1 MAKSPQ
7 PLSPQ
12 PLAPAFTLLQRWLD
26 QGLTPGVAAV
36 VARDGRLLGE
46 FYSGSADRE
55 RPVEAGTPFCLASIT
70 KLYTA
75 AAALALIQDGLL
87 ALDESLAEL
96 LPELAE
102 EDRAQLTLRR
112 LLTHT
117 SGLPLDLGPEEQE
130 RIGPTPGLE
139 AILDQ
144 YARLRPVVPPG
155 SQVRYSNMNYGLLAR
170 VVERAGGEPFGAF
183 LRRRILDPLGL
194 TQTSLPPPPDIWDR
208 LARVAD
214 TDEPG
219 AEHESFNSTWWRGLG
234 LPYGGATAPAREVAR
249 FLTAC
254 LSERAVPGFLTPPTL
269 ELMTHSHTGELSGG
283 VPGFSSWARA
293 DWGLGPELRGEKRL
307 HPFGDLTSPETF
319 GHLGL
324 SGTMAWADP
333 DSGLVCVVLTN
344 RLLTKDTARR
354 LVAFCRFSNA
364 VAGSLPE

>member
-1 MAKSPQ
+1 
-7 PLSPQ
+7 L
-12 PLAPAFTLLQRWLD
+12 
-26 QGLTPGVAAV
+26 AAV
-36 VARDGRLLGE
+36 IGKDGRLVAE
-46 FYSGSADRE
+46 FYGGLADGE
-55 RPVEAGTPFCLASIT
+55 RPVTTDTLFSLASIT
-70 KLYTA
+70 KLFTA
-75 AAALALIQDGLL
+75 CAAMALVEDGLV
-87 ALDESLAEL
+87 ALDEPLAVW
-96 LPELAE
+96 LPEFAPDE
-102 EDRAQLTLRR
+102 RAQLTLRR

-130 RIGPTPGLE
+130 RIGPTPSLE

-344 RLLTKDTARR
+344 RQLTKDTARR